1 MESETGDDSKIGSDD
16 EMASVHDEEQ
26 SKDTN
31 DVSVEG
37 CSDLAKRKLEL
48 EEEEL
53 KPHVKKSKVSKK
65 ERKTKLEKSIAVLS
79 DSFKDAAEREMD
91 MLMKLEQMRIMA
103 YVKMVNEEKIEF
115 IHFHYQVSG
124 PQVS

>member
-37 CSDLAKRKLEL
+37 CSEPTKRKLEL

-53 KPHVKKSKVSKK
+53 KPHVKKRKVSKK
-65 ERKTKLEKSIAVLS
+65 ERKTSLRNL
-79 DSFKDAAEREMD
+79 
-91 MLMKLEQMRIMA
+91 LQC
-103 YVKMVNEEKIEF
+103 
-115 IHFHYQVSG
+115 
-124 PQVS
+124 

>member
-37 CSDLAKRKLEL
+37 CSELRKRKLEL

-53 KPHVKKSKVSKK
+53 KPYVKKSKVSKQ
-65 ERKTKLEKSIAVLS
+65 ETKTKLEKSIAVLS

-91 MLMKLEQMRIMA
+91 MLMNGKWIC
-103 YVKMVNEEKIEF
+103 
-115 IHFHYQVSG
+115 
-124 PQVS
+124 

>member
-37 CSDLAKRKLEL
+37 CSELTKRKLEL

-53 KPHVKKSKVSKK
+53 KPHVKKSKVSK
-65 ERKTKLEKSIAVLS
+65 
-79 DSFKDAAEREMD
+79 
-91 MLMKLEQMRIMA
+91 
-103 YVKMVNEEKIEF
+103 
-115 IHFHYQVSG
+115 
-124 PQVS
+124 